1 MGALTDDTDFRP
13 ISTDRQDAE
22 KRILNGKCQMED
34 GKTRVF
40 FTSAICR
47 FTSGHLFSAAC

>member
-47 FTSGHLFSAAC
+47 FTSGRLFSAAC